1 MRKPWQTRVIQKL
14 FQVRKVRDAV
24 DIIKVTN
31 KWKSRGFPWLY
42 LSHCTCL
49 LFHKAAVFGAW
60 KSLSSREHI
69 RVLLSCSKSENLSE
83 DCVYFPLAM
92 KTACHFLFLIK
103 FLNPEAGISQTREK
117 SPLQTPL
124 IKTIVKFSWRCWVA
138 FWYHN
143 AIPPSSSCWPTSLLF
158 YLSGFVSILLGRTS
172 CDCGMGIYLIAH
184 SSGGAVPHVLRCKS
198 LCLILEEL
206 PNTKRDSTIS
216 GQKLVLE
223 QGCNL
228 RQFSSSCWAVWETT
242 WKKRFPGKKYRH
254 FYS

>member
-1 MRKPWQTRVIQKL
+1 MRMPWQTSVIQKL
-14 FQVRKVRDAV
+14 FQVRKARDAV

-42 LSHCTCL
+42 LSHCTCCCSTRL
-49 LFHKAAVFGAW
+49 LCLEHRSACHPESIFVFWYVAPRL
-60 KSLSSREHI
+60 KSGLVNEENASSW
-69 RVLLSCSKSENLSE
+69 VKCKPENLSE
-83 DCVYFPLAM
+83 DGVYFPLAM

-103 FLNPEAGISQTREK
+103 FLNPDAGISQTREK

-124 IKTIVKFSWRCWVA
+124 MKTIVKSFWRCWVG

-143 AIPPSSSCWPTSLLF
+143 AIPPSNCCWPTSLLF

-206 PNTKRDSTIS
+206 PNRKRDSTIS
-216 GQKLVLE
+216 GQKLVSIWTRM
-223 QGCNL
+223 Q
-228 RQFSSSCWAVWETT
+228 SKAI
-242 WKKRFPGKKYRH
+242 
-254 FYS
+254 